1 MTPLELYNQ
10 YLATQQYKPDG
21 QQKQAILLLQ
31 RVYDEL
37 SNSAKP
43 LTWQQR
49 IVNKIKK
56 MPATPIKGV
65 YLWGGVGIGK
75 TWLMDMFYQSLTI
88 PNKMR
93 MHFHRFMQQVHLA
106 LKELQGHADPLT
118 LVAQRFAKQ
127 AKVICFDEFLVND
140 IVDAMILANL
150 LKALFAEG
158 ITLVTTANT
167 PPDDLYRNGIQREYF
182 MPAIHLLKQNLEII
196 HLTTEYDYRL
206 RALEQAGTYYYPL
219 GAEADVFMRNS
230 FKQLTRLE
238 HTDAVSTPLMIEE
251 REIPVIAHSNQ
262 VAWFDFNVL
271 CNVPRS
277 QLDYLEIGRCF
288 ATVLLSN
295 VPKIQSHQDNLIRY
309 LINLVDVFY
318 DARVKLIIS
327 AAVPVPELYESGR
340 LAFEFK
346 RTQSRL
352 LEMQSKEYLSLPHLS
367 N

>member
-1 MTPLELYNQ
+1 MTPIEIYNQ
-10 YLATQQYKPDG
+10 AIVSGEYKSDP
-21 QQKQAILLLQ
+21 QQKQAIMQLQ
-31 RVYDEL
+31 RVYEEL
-37 SNSAKP
+37 
-43 LTWQQR
+43 TR
-49 IVNKIKK
+49 IPARSSQWKRLINKISKNNEL
-56 MPATPIKGV
+56 PIKGV

-75 TWLMDMFYQSLTI
+75 TWLMDIFYQTLPM

-106 LKELQGHADPLT
+106 LKELQGHADPLK

-182 MPAIHLLKQNLEII
+182 MPAIALLKQHLEVL

-206 RALEQAGTYYYPL
+206 RVLEQAGTYYYPL
-219 GAEADVFMRNS
+219 DAQAELFMLNS
-230 FKQLTRLE
+230 FKQLTRIDVANAE
-238 HTDAVSTPLMIEE
+238 HAPLTIEG
-251 REIPVIAHSNQ
+251 REIPVIAHCNQ

-277 QLDYLEIGRCF
+277 QLDYLEIAHCF

-295 VPKIQSHQDNLIRY
+295 IPKIQPHQDNLIRY

-318 DARVKLIIS
+318 DAKVKLIIT
-327 AAVPVPELYESGR
+327 AAVPVNEIYTAGR

-352 LEMQSKEYLSLPHLS
+352 LEMQSKEYLSLPH
-367 N
+367 NV